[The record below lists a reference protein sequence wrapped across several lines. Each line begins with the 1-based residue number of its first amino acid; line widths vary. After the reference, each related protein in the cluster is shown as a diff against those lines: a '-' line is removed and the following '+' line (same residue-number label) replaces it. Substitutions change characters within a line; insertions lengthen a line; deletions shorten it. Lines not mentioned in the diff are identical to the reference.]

1 MILVRKRRLQGSCFF
16 EELGALRHGKTA
28 YNVGCPIRAWSRKME
43 NDCVWDEDT
52 LISFTEDDT
61 IFGPD
66 GVWGWLAN
74 IWCKVMA

>member
-1 MILVRKRRLQGSCFF
+1 
-16 EELGALRHGKTA
+16 
-28 YNVGCPIRAWSRKME
+28 ME